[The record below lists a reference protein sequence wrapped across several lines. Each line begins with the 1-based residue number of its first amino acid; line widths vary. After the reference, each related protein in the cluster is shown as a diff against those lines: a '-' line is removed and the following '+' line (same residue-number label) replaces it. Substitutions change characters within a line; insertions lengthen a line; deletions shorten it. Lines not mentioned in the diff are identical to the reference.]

1 MPPRKQDQEE
11 EDDDEEGE
19 HQLNLEARFGFDGA
33 WYQVAGARVVEDGP
47 AGKPALGVSFV

>member
-1 MPPRKQDQEE
+1 MPPRQRQPEE
-11 EDDDEEGE
+11 EEEGE

-47 AGKPALGVSFV
+47 AGKPALGVNFV